1 MTNPGR
7 ALGPVGRGSDSFDG
21 GHRHAEN
28 ADLEG
33 QPERGLVIDD
43 YESQTRGAG
52 SLTQSSIGGIDPAV
66 AALGGDAEQDRVEDM
81 PDAEPG

>member
-52 SLTQSSIGGIDPAV
+52 SLTQASIGGIDPAV
-66 AALGGDAEQDRVEDM
+66 APIADQGQVEDL

>member
-1 MTNPGR
+1 MTDPQVQLGR
-7 ALGPVGRGSDSFDG
+7 NGRGSDSFDG

-43 YESQTRGAG
+43 YDSQTRGEG
-52 SLTQSSIGGIDPAV
+52 SLTQASIGGIDPA
-66 AALGGDAEQDRVEDM
+66 LGGSSSGPSDGLPGTE
-81 PDAEPG
+81 PDLA

>member
-1 MTNPGR
+1 MTDPQVR
-7 ALGPVGRGSDSFDG
+7 LGPSGRGSDSFDG

-43 YESQTRGAG
+43 YDSQTRGEG
-52 SLTQSSIGGIDPAV
+52 SFTQASIGGIDPAV
-66 AALGGDAEQDRVEDM
+66 AAMGADPARMDDL